1 MNAIAAIL
9 PVIRVK
15 RPKFINTI
23 SSEILADFEDSDEIR
38 YEVAHKQC
46 DST

>member
-15 RPKFINTI
+15 RPKFINTL
-23 SSEILADFEDSDEIR
+23 SSEILAYSEDSDFPKPIGPALQSE
-38 YEVAHKQC
+38 
-46 DST
+46 

>member
-9 PVIRVK
+9 PVTRVK

-23 SSEILADFEDSDEIR
+23 SSEIRAYSEDSDEIR

-46 DST
+46 NST